1 MEKEERLKQ
10 ELLQKFGFSDES
22 FKSPRKRRIFLD
34 VGLDKIIEVIKYL
47 KNSGF
52 VSLCTITGLDIGNGF
67 QVIYHLADNTGCI
80 INLKLNIPREKPEI
94 QSITSIFE
102 GAVFYERELKDMFG
116 IEVQG
121 IPPGRRYPLPD
132 GWPEDQHPLRKD
144 WKPSG
149 SCQQPE
155 SEKV

>member
-10 ELLQKFGFSDES
+10 ELLQKFGFPDES

-34 VGLDKIIEVIKYL
+34 VSIDIIIEVIQYL
-47 KNSGF
+47 KNDGF

-67 QVIYHLADNTGCI
+67 QAIYHLADNEGCM
-80 INLKLNIPREKPEI
+80 INLKLNIPREKPVI

-121 IPPGRRYPLPD
+121 LPQGRRYPLPD
-132 GWPEDQHPLRKD
+132 GWPEDQYPLRKD
-144 WKPSG
+144 WKQSG
-149 SCQQPE
+149 SCQLPE
-155 SEKV
+155 SEKE